1 MDILI
6 LLEPRASILNKDLAV
21 LLKEGKGDQIN
32 LTLELEH
39 PEKYSFPK
47 KLWDLCINGGDWL
60 PPIKKK

>member
-1 MDILI
+1 M
-6 LLEPRASILNKDLAV
+6 LNKNLAV

-60 PPIKKK
+60 PPIKNK